1 MILWYKQSTEGSVL
15 VLLDYTMGSSIYIL
29 KIAVEMLYISRV
41 ARKEFF
47 FGSEIPGAKTNEK
60 YIFFK
65 EKN

>member
-1 MILWYKQSTEGSVL
+1 
-15 VLLDYTMGSSIYIL
+15 MGSSIYIL